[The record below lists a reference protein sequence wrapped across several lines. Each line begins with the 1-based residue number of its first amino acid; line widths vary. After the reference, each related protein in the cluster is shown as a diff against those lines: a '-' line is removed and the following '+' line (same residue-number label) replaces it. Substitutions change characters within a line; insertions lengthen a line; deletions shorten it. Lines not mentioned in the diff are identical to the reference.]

1 MTGRPSLRRLAVR
14 GGLAV
19 VGAQVATAAGLVAVD
34 QARKKDRPYKEFPRS
49 PVTTVPVEG
58 GELSIYSYGD
68 DVYDAM
74 LEAIGTSTTSV
85 MLETFIWKDDVL
97 GQRFKDA
104 LVAAHERGV
113 TVHVIYDRFA
123 NLVVPQEFFRFPP
136 GVHVKPHPVFAGG
149 WKSISPRY
157 SGRDHRKLLVVD
169 DHTAFIGGYN
179 IGALYATQW
188 RDTHARLTG
197 DLVVELKNAFIDFWN
212 LIPAKGE
219 QPLAEVR
226 HRTWSTT
233 IRVHRNIPRHVV
245 FPIRSMY
252 LEAIDRAEHHIYL
265 TQAYFLPDE
274 ALTRGLVKAVERGV
288 DVQII
293 VPEISNH
300 VVADWISRALYDT
313 LLAGGVRILRYRNAM
328 VHAKTATID
337 GRWST
342 IGTANLDR
350 LSLAGNYEINIELTD
365 KDVAARM
372 EEIFATDAENC
383 AELTLE
389 EWRSR
394 GTVARTVEGL
404 LSPWR
409 PIL

>member
-169 DHTAFIGGYN
+169 DDTAFIGGYN

-288 DVQII
+288 RIEGIRLVEKLGGKSGQVRRGQGLRPGDVEQLHRWIGQHFDHAPVAWRRMWGLWRHRRS
-293 VPEISNH
+293 VP
-300 VVADWISRALYDT
+300 R
-313 LLAGGVRILRYRNAM
+313 
-328 VHAKTATID
+328 
-337 GRWST
+337 
-342 IGTANLDR
+342 
-350 LSLAGNYEINIELTD
+350 
-365 KDVAARM
+365 
-372 EEIFATDAENC
+372 
-383 AELTLE
+383 
-389 EWRSR
+389 
-394 GTVARTVEGL
+394 
-404 LSPWR
+404 
-409 PIL
+409 

>member
-1 MTGRPSLRRLAVR
+1 
-14 GGLAV
+14 
-19 VGAQVATAAGLVAVD
+19 
-34 QARKKDRPYKEFPRS
+34 
-49 PVTTVPVEG
+49 
-58 GELSIYSYGD
+58 
-68 DVYDAM
+68 
-74 LEAIGTSTTSV
+74 

-169 DHTAFIGGYN
+169 DDTAFIGGYN

>member
-149 WKSISPRY
+149 
-157 SGRDHRKLLVVD
+157 GR
-169 DHTAFIGGYN
+169 AS
-179 IGALYATQW
+179 A
-188 RDTHARLTG
+188 RDTPGGITASSSS
-197 DLVVELKNAFIDFWN
+197 
-212 LIPAKGE
+212 
-219 QPLAEVR
+219 
-226 HRTWSTT
+226 STT
-233 IRVHRNIPRHVV
+233 TPRSSAGTTSG
-245 FPIRSMY
+245 PCTRRS
-252 LEAIDRAEHHIYL
+252 
-265 TQAYFLPDE
+265 
-274 ALTRGLVKAVERGV
+274 
-288 DVQII
+288 
-293 VPEISNH
+293 
-300 VVADWISRALYDT
+300 
-313 LLAGGVRILRYRNAM
+313 GGTPT
-328 VHAKTATID
+328 HA
-337 GRWST
+337 
-342 IGTANLDR
+342 
-350 LSLAGNYEINIELTD
+350 
-365 KDVAARM
+365 
-372 EEIFATDAENC
+372 
-383 AELTLE
+383 
-389 EWRSR
+389 
-394 GTVARTVEGL
+394 
-404 LSPWR
+404 
-409 PIL
+409 